1 MVTVIQSY
9 NYAMNILNI
18 EHNESDNEETEEENE
33 LSYMWK
39 QTHSLSVM

>member
-33 LSYMWK
+33 LSYM
-39 QTHSLSVM
+39 